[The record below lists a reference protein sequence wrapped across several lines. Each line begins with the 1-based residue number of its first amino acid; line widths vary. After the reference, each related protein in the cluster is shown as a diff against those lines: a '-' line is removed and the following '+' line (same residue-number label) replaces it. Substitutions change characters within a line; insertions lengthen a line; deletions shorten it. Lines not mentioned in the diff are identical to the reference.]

1 MFYHSAKI
9 LLVLLFKYVSEKFG
23 AVRTCAHCALCQSCP
38 VDGLDITQNCVKLL
52 IYITKNL
59 LGTADLQNTVFTY
72 TYNSGEM
79 IRQVMM
85 FVTKT
90 MSTLLHVPQTN

>member
-1 MFYHSAKI
+1 MFQKNLGQYVLVPIVPCVNLA
-9 LLVLLFKYVSEKFG
+9 LLM
-23 AVRTCAHCALCQSCP
+23 
-38 VDGLDITQNCVKLL
+38 DITQNCVKLL